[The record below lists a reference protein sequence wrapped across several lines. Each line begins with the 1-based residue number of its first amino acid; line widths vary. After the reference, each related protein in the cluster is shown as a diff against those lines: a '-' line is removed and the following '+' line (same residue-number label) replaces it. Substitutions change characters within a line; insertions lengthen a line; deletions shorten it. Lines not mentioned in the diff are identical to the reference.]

1 MLDLLQK
8 RLSISL
14 ITLTL
19 LSIVSTYLAIQKEW
33 VFLGV
38 TVFFW
43 ILIFLLILKLYKR
56 NAQKVAFMFD
66 AIDNGDQAFNFAEQG
81 ISYPDEMV
89 NNSLN
94 RINKI
99 LFQAKAEVIQKEKYY
114 ELIINSVNTGI
125 IVIDE
130 NGYVFQTNREAMK
143 LLGMSVFT
151 HVKQLS
157 RIDPSLEEVISKIHP
172 GAKEQISFSNER
184 GTMNLLIQ
192 VSGIE
197 LQSVNMRIIA
207 INDINKELDEKEIDS
222 WMRLTRVLTH
232 EIMNSITP
240 ITSLSETL
248 LSTQGEA
255 CPEIRDGLQVI
266 NSTGKSL
273 MSFVESYRKFTH
285 LPTPTP
291 TLFYVAPFAERMRQL
306 ALHQKNYSNIK
317 IEIEIPQ
324 EDLIVYA
331 DENLVSQVVL
341 NLLKNG
347 LEAIGTKQEDGL
359 IIIKAYTNKEEAVI
373 IEIMNNGPAIPTDVM
388 EHIFVPFFST
398 KEKGNGI
405 GLSVSRQIMRLS
417 GGSIVVKSDI
427 QSGIT
432 CFTLTFP

>member
-1 MLDLLQK
+1 MFSLLQK

-14 ITLTL
+14 LLLTV
-19 LSIVSTYLAIQKEW
+19 VSVAGTYLAIQKEW
-33 VFLGV
+33 LFLGV
-38 TVFFW
+38 VIIFW
-43 ILIFLLILKLYKR
+43 GIIFLMIKRQYKK
-56 NAQKVAFMFD
+56 NAQKVAFLFD
-66 AIDNGDQAFNFAEQG
+66 SIDNEDQAFSFAERG
-81 ISYPDEMV
+81 ISSSDEMV

-99 LFQAKAEVIQKEKYY
+99 LFQAKAEIIQKEKYY

-130 NGYVFQTNREAMK
+130 AGFVFQTNKEALR

-151 HVKQLS
+151 HVKQLGK
-157 RIDPSLEEVISKIHP
+157 IDPKLEEVITRVHP
-172 GAKEQISFSNER
+172 GTKEQISFSNER
-184 GTMNLLIQ
+184 GSVHLLIQ
-192 VSGIE
+192 VSGME
-197 LQSVNMRIIA
+197 LQSKNVRIIA

-222 WMRLTRVLTH
+222 WIRLTRVLTH

-248 LSTQGEA
+248 LSTHGNVS
-255 CPEIRDGLQVI
+255 PEINDGLHVI

-273 MSFVESYRKFTH
+273 MSFVESYRKFTR
-285 LPTPTP
+285 LPTPVP

-306 ALHQKNYSNIK
+306 ALHQQKYPNTQINLAIL
-317 IEIEIPQ
+317 Q

-331 DENLVSQVVL
+331 DENLISQVVL
-341 NLLKNG
+341 NLLKNA
-347 LEAIGTKQEDGL
+347 LEAIGHDRKDGL
-359 IIIKAYTNKEEAVI
+359 IEVKAYTDKQEAVI
-373 IEIMNNGPAIPTDVM
+373 IEVRNNGPVIPPDVM
-388 EHIFVPFFST
+388 DHIFVPFFTT

-417 GGSIVVKSDI
+417 GGSLTVKTDAER
-427 QSGIT
+427 T